1 MILICGMRSL
11 LKKDKVLHVPAKS
24 VINKMKSPWA
34 ESTDGFGTFSGW
46 NYEHFTQSDPRRRFT
61 VPWQQRL
68 NSEELLPEQDGKSAI
83 IFEMSPIVHVASCS
97 TDIEN
102 LSDFAVI
109 IYHHVAKLRHVYDPV
124 DLIFDRYFQESIGTR
139 NDRDSGSMFVFE

>member
-1 MILICGMRSL
+1 MALELFEGEIMNIPHSL
-11 LKKDKVLHVPAKS
+11 TPDGVSLYHGNKADIAK
-24 VINKMKSPWA
+24 
-34 ESTDGFGTFSGW
+34 
-46 NYEHFTQSDPRRRFT
+46 
-61 VPWQQRL
+61 RL
-68 NSEELLPEQDGKSAI
+68 NSEKLLPEQDGKSAI

-124 DLIFDRYFQESIGTR
+124 DLILG
-139 NDRDSGSMFVFE
+139 